1 MCHPTRCK
9 RRRELFPP
17 ASACGQK
24 QLMLRLVV
32 VAATAALLFFV
43 IVVVTAAA
51 LAFVMMVMMSAAAAF
66 TFLVVMVAAATAF
79 LMIVVMPAAAAFAF
93 AVMVVMT
100 AATAA
105 AFLFF
110 MVMVAAAAAFLVI
123 MVMPAAAALAF
134 AMMMVMTAATAFAF
148 LVVMVVT
155 AAALIF
161 IMVVVMSAAS
171 TAAPACR
178 FAELNRIKGFLGFR
192 HFETHHLKHLG
203 EVGERKDGEAFVN
216 LSQTNAAVDER
227 ACCFAENVEVARD
240 VEHLLNGRTNS
251 PESTGFINEEIIDF
265 KRTKISS
272 SHAHRHIARRGMDG
286 LRELRALSGGEGKR
300 MSLVKESLRGSS
312 LRGKKLGKRRHGNT
326 VLKYQSSRSFSEAAR
341 TRTKKLVYCTKRNG
355 RPASIFRSEAFAH
368 ALRKNC
374 RQRIRKT
381 VDRNNLE
388 PFNRLLGRIGA
399 RNERL

>member
-1 MCHPTRCK
+1 
-9 RRRELFPP
+9 
-17 ASACGQK
+17 
-24 QLMLRLVV
+24 MLRLVV
-32 VAATAALLFFV
+32 VAAT
-43 IVVVTAAA
+43 A

-79 LMIVVMPAAAAFAF
+79 LMIMVMPAAAAFAF

>member
-51 LAFVMMVMMSAAAAF
+51 LAFVM
-66 TFLVVMVAAATAF
+66 
-79 LMIVVMPAAAAFAF
+79 
-93 AVMVVMT
+93 
-100 AATAA
+100 
-105 AFLFF
+105 

-251 PESTGFINEEIIDF
+251 PESTGFINEEIIDL

>member
-1 MCHPTRCK
+1 
-9 RRRELFPP
+9 
-17 ASACGQK
+17 
-24 QLMLRLVV
+24 MLRLVV

>member
-1 MCHPTRCK
+1 
-9 RRRELFPP
+9 
-17 ASACGQK
+17 
-24 QLMLRLVV
+24 MLRLVV

-79 LMIVVMPAAAAFAF
+79 LMIMVMP
-93 AVMVVMT
+93 
-100 AATAA
+100 
-105 AFLFF
+105 
-110 MVMVAAAAAFLVI
+110 AAAAFLVI

>member
-1 MCHPTRCK
+1 
-9 RRRELFPP
+9 
-17 ASACGQK
+17 
-24 QLMLRLVV
+24 MLRLVV

-216 LSQTNAAVDER
+216 LSQTNAPVDER

-251 PESTGFINEEIIDF
+251 PESTGFINEEIIDL

>member
-79 LMIVVMPAAAAFAF
+79 LMIMVMP
-93 AVMVVMT
+93 
-100 AATAA
+100 
-105 AFLFF
+105 
-110 MVMVAAAAAFLVI
+110 AAAAFLVI

>member
-1 MCHPTRCK
+1 
-9 RRRELFPP
+9 
-17 ASACGQK
+17 
-24 QLMLRLVV
+24 MLRLVV

-66 TFLVVMVAAATAF
+66 TFLVVMVAAAT
-79 LMIVVMPAAAAFAF
+79 
-93 AVMVVMT
+93 
-100 AATAA
+100 

>member
-1 MCHPTRCK
+1 
-9 RRRELFPP
+9 
-17 ASACGQK
+17 
-24 QLMLRLVV
+24 MLRLVV

-43 IVVVTAAA
+43 IVIVVVTAAA
-51 LAFVMMVMMSAAAAF
+51 L

-100 AATAA
+100 AATA
-105 AFLFF
+105 
-110 MVMVAAAAAFLVI
+110 
-123 MVMPAAAALAF
+123 
-134 AMMMVMTAATAFAF
+134 FAF

-155 AAALIF
+155 AAAAALIF

-251 PESTGFINEEIIDF
+251 PESTGFINEEIIDL

-312 LRGKKLGKRRHGNT
+312 LRGKKLGKRRH
-326 VLKYQSSRSFSEAAR
+326 
-341 TRTKKLVYCTKRNG
+341 
-355 RPASIFRSEAFAH
+355 
-368 ALRKNC
+368 
-374 RQRIRKT
+374 
-381 VDRNNLE
+381 
-388 PFNRLLGRIGA
+388 
-399 RNERL
+399 